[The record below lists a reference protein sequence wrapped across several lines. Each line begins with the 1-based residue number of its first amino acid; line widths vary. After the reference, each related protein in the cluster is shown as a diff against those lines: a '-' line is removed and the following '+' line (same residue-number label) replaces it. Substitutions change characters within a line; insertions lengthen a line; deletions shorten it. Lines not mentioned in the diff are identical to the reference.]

1 MADFQ
6 SAVNIYPAI
15 GVPGAFASNNPVVS
29 TALGRI
35 ANTTLTIGGFCW
47 DDTSNPGQVKNT
59 GSGKPLGFVA
69 RDIIYPI
76 NTLVAFPEDGTA
88 GNTTNMVPIGGSVN
102 VQVQGDFYVEA
113 PATVTAGQKVFA
125 NTADGTVNVGN
136 AGATVSSAVE
146 TDWAYATSGNKGDI
160 VIISNYGATTTANHA
175 ISADSA
181 TTATKLATAR
191 TITLSGTTNGNA
203 QFDGSQNITITTTSE

>member
-76 NTLVAFPEDGTA
+76 NALTPFPEDGTA

-102 VQVQGDFYVEA
+102 VQVEGDFYVLVSES
-113 PATVTAGQKVFA
+113 VTAGQKVFA
-125 NTADGTVNVGN
+125 STTNGTVK
-136 AGATVSSAVE
+136 AGTAGGTVSGAVE
-146 TDWAYATSGNKGDI
+146 TDWVFVTSAESGETA
-160 VIISNYGATTTANHA
+160 IISNYGATPAIGA
-175 ISADSA
+175 ISHAATAD
-181 TTATKLATAR
+181 KLTTAR

-203 QFDGSQNITITTTSE
+203 SFDGSTDVTITTTAGA

>member
-76 NTLVAFPEDGTA
+76 NTLTPFPEDGTA
-88 GNTTNMVPIGGSVN
+88 GNTTNTVPVGGSVN
-102 VQVQGDFYVEA
+102 VQVEGDFYVLVSES
-113 PATVTAGQKVFA
+113 VTAGQKVFA
-125 NTADGTVNVGN
+125 STTDGTVK
-136 AGATVSSAVE
+136 AGTAGGTVSGAVE
-146 TDWAYATSGNKGDI
+146 TDWAFVQAGDEGDI
-160 VIISNYGATTTANHA
+160 VVISNYGATPAVNSST
-175 ISADSA
+175 
-181 TTATKLATAR
+181 
-191 TITLSGTTNGNA
+191 
-203 QFDGSQNITITTTSE
+203 FSQNIETESVDVVTDVTGQDDTVTVRKETVKVVK

>member
-6 SAVNIYPAI
+6 SVVNIYPAI

-47 DDTSNPGQVKNT
+47 DDASNPGRVKNT

-69 RDIIYPI
+69 RDVIYAI
-76 NTLVAFPEDGTA
+76 DTLTPFPSSEET
-88 GNTTNMVPIGGSVN
+88 GNATNIVPVGGSVN
-102 VQVQGDFYVEA
+102 VQVEGDFYVVA
-113 PATVTAGQKVFA
+113 PATVTVGQKVFA

-136 AGATVSSAVE
+136 AGASVGSAVE
-146 TDWAYATSGNKGDI
+146 TDWAYVTAGNKGDI
-160 VIISNYGATTTANHA
+160 VIISNYGATPVVP
-175 ISADSA
+175 
-181 TTATKLATAR
+181 
-191 TITLSGTTNGNA
+191 SGVGA
-203 QFDGSQNITITTTSE
+203 

>member
-76 NTLVAFPEDGTA
+76 DTLVAFPEDGTA

-102 VQVQGDFYVEA
+102 VQVEGDFYVLVSESV
-113 PATVTAGQKVFA
+113 TVGMKVFA
-125 NTADGTVNVGN
+125 NTTDGTIK
-136 AGATVSSAVE
+136 AGTAGGTVSGAVE
-146 TDWAYATSGNKGDI
+146 TDWAFVQAGEEGDI
-160 VIISNYGATTTANHA
+160 VVISNYGATPAIGA
-175 ISADSA
+175 ISHAATAD
-181 TTATKLATAR
+181 KLTTAR
-191 TITLSGTTNGNA
+191 TITLSGTANGSTS
-203 QFDGSQNITITTTSE
+203 FDGSQNVTITTTAE

>member
-6 SAVNIYPAI
+6 SVVNIYPAQ

-76 NTLVAFPEDGTA
+76 DTLVAFPEDGTA
-88 GNTTNMVPIGGSVN
+88 GNTTNTVPIGGSVN
-102 VQVQGDFYVEA
+102 VQVEGDFYVLVSES
-113 PATVTAGQKVFA
+113 VTAGQKVFA
-125 NTADGTVNVGN
+125 STTDGTVK
-136 AGATVSSAVE
+136 AGTAGGTVSSAVE
-146 TDWAYATSGNKGDI
+146 TDWAFMTSADSGGI
-160 VIISNYGATTTANHA
+160 AIISNYGATPVIPAGA
-175 ISADSA
+175 GA
-181 TTATKLATAR
+181 
-191 TITLSGTTNGNA
+191 
-203 QFDGSQNITITTTSE
+203 

>member
-47 DDTSNPGQVKNT
+47 DDTSNPGQVKKT

-69 RDIIYPI
+69 RDTIYPI
-76 NTLVAFPEDGTA
+76 DTLVAFPEDGTA
-88 GNTTNMVPIGGSVN
+88 GNNTNMVPIGGSVN
-102 VQVQGDFYVEA
+102 VQVEGDFYVLVSES
-113 PATVTAGQKVFA
+113 VTAGQKVFA
-125 NTADGTVNVGN
+125 STTDGTVK
-136 AGATVSSAVE
+136 AGTAGSTVSGAVE
-146 TDWAYATSGNKGDI
+146 TDWAFMQAGDEGDI
-160 VIISNYGATTTANHA
+160 VVISNYGATPAVSTTAA
-175 ISADSA
+175 AQ
-181 TTATKLATAR
+181 
-191 TITLSGTTNGNA
+191 TLSVVTDVTGENDEVTVTKNTVKVLN
-203 QFDGSQNITITTTSE
+203 S

>member
-6 SAVNIYPAI
+6 SAVNIYPAQ
-15 GVPGAFASNNPVVS
+15 GVPGAFASTNPVVS

-102 VQVQGDFYVEA
+102 VQVEGDFYVLVSES
-113 PATVTAGQKVFA
+113 VTAGQKVFA
-125 NTADGTVNVGN
+125 STTDGTVK
-136 AGATVSSAVE
+136 AGTAGSTVSGAVE
-146 TDWAYATSGNKGDI
+146 TDWAFMQAGDEGDI
-160 VIISNYGATTTANHA
+160 VVISNYGATPAVSTTA
-175 ISADSA
+175 A
-181 TTATKLATAR
+181 TQ
-191 TITLSGTTNGNA
+191 TLSVVTDVTGENDEVTVTKNTVKVLN
-203 QFDGSQNITITTTSE
+203 S

>member
-76 NTLVAFPEDGTA
+76 DTLVAFPEDGTA

-102 VQVQGDFYVEA
+102 VQVEGDFYVLVSES
-113 PATVTAGQKVFA
+113 VTAGQKVFA
-125 NTADGTVNVGN
+125 STTDGTVK
-136 AGATVSSAVE
+136 AGTAGSTVSGAVE
-146 TDWAYATSGNKGDI
+146 TDWAFMQAGDEGDI
-160 VIISNYGATTTANHA
+160 VVISNYGATPAVSTTAA
-175 ISADSA
+175 AQ
-181 TTATKLATAR
+181 
-191 TITLSGTTNGNA
+191 TLSVVTDVTGENDEVTVTKNTVKVLN
-203 QFDGSQNITITTTSE
+203 S